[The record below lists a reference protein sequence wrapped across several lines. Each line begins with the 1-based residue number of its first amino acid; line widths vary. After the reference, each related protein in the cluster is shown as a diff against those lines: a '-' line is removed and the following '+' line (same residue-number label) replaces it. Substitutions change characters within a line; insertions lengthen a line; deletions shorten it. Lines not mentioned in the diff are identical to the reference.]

1 MRALRSLLVLGL
13 LAGAPAWAGPRV
25 AVVQSDDLDPYTEP
39 VPSFLEALG
48 EPALVLNIHGREVE
62 ARAVAKRLRRED
74 PEVVFALGAKAA
86 YTVRH
91 ELPDT
96 AMVYAMVINPDRY
109 GIPGERTIG
118 IEATVSP
125 SRYLSQFVGFFPDV
139 RTIGVLR
146 GPLGTDDRMAEL
158 QGVARTL
165 DLTLLV
171 DEIAT
176 PRRVRR
182 AFNDMA
188 PKIDALWLQPDR
200 EMMTAES
207 FRLLTE
213 EARRRRLPLLVETNN
228 MVRAGA
234 LFAVVPDP
242 DGLGRQAAD
251 TTRQL
256 LDGAS
261 PRVLPDEF
269 PSEVLVVLNMRT
281 LERAEIPFDP
291 LLLDF
296 VDVVVE

>member
-1 MRALRSLLVLGL
+1 MNVMRSLLVLGSL
-13 LAGAPAWAGPRV
+13 VGSSAWAGPRV

-39 VPSFLEALG
+39 IPSFLEELG
-48 EPALVLNIHGREVE
+48 EPAMVLNIHGREVE
-62 ARAVAKRLRRED
+62 ARAVTKKLRREEPD
-74 PEVVFALGAKAA
+74 VVFALGAKAA
-86 YTVRH
+86 YTVRN
-91 ELPDT
+91 ELPNT
-96 AMVYAMVINPDRY
+96 PMVYAVVVNPDRY
-109 GIPGERTIG
+109 GIPGERTVG

-125 SRYLSQFVGFFPDV
+125 SRYLSQFVGFFPEV

-146 GPLGTDDRMAEL
+146 GPLTTDDRMAEL

-171 DEIAT
+171 EEIGT

-182 AFNDMA
+182 AFNEMA
-188 PKIDALWLQPDR
+188 PEIDALWLQPDR

-213 EARRRRLPLLVETNN
+213 ESRRRRLPLLVETNN

-242 DGLGRQAAD
+242 DGLGRQAA
-251 TTRQL
+251 RAVQQL
-256 LDGAS
+256 LDGTSA
-261 PRVLPDEF
+261 RILHDEF
-269 PSEVLVVLNMRT
+269 PTDVLVVLNLRT
-281 LERAEIPFDP
+281 VERAEVPFDP

>member
-1 MRALRSLLVLGL
+1 MEILRSLLVLGIL
-13 LAGAPAWAGPRV
+13 VGTPAWAGPRV

-39 VPSFLEALG
+39 VPSFLEELG
-48 EPALVLNIHGREVE
+48 EPAMVLNIHGRAVE
-62 ARAVAKRLRRED
+62 ARAVAKKLKREQPD
-74 PEVVFALGAKAA
+74 VVFALGSKAA

-91 ELPDT
+91 QLPDT
-96 AMVYAMVINPDRY
+96 PMVYAVVINPDRY
-109 GIPGERTIG
+109 GIPGERAVG

-125 SRYLSQFVGFFPDV
+125 SRYLSQFVGFFPEV

-146 GPLGTDDRMAEL
+146 GPLTTDDRMAEL

-171 DEIAT
+171 EEIGT

-182 AFNDMA
+182 AFNEMA
-188 PKIDALWLQPDR
+188 PNIDALWLQPDR

-213 EARRRRLPLLVETNN
+213 EARRRRLPLLVETDN

-242 DGLGRQAAD
+242 DGLGRQAAR
-251 TTRQL
+251 TARQL

-261 PRVLPDEF
+261 PRTLHDEF

-281 LERAEIPFDP
+281 VERAEIPFDA